1 MLSKYVWFS
10 FPYSKKLF
18 SNNKNAF
25 KKMFLPHWEKKFQWK
40 KKSFEQVKSF
50 ETRLCIK
57 IMGFFLEPQN
67 FFPFKNK
74 NPWIFLE
81 IFFSKSRYFSKTIF
95 LLKKKKEKKE
105 KLVLPLQPCLFKR
118 VFSKKMLK
126 ISFLK
131 LLKKTLKKSFQI
143 LHAKIKI
150 KLIL

>member
-95 LLKKKKEKKE
+95 LLKKKKEKK
-105 KLVLPLQPCLFKR
+105 KKNLFCLYSLAC
-118 VFSKKMLK
+118 SKGF
-126 ISFLK
+126 FLK
-131 LLKKTLKKSFQI
+131 KCWKYLS
-143 LHAKIKI
+143 
-150 KLIL
+150 

>member
-1 MLSKYVWFS
+1 MFDFPFHIQKNCFQIIKMLSKKCFYHIG
-10 FPYSKKLF
+10 KKNF
-18 SNNKNAF
+18 N
-25 KKMFLPHWEKKFQWK
+25 EK

-95 LLKKKKEKKE
+95 LLKKKERKKKE

-143 LHAKIKI
+143 LLAKII
-150 KLIL
+150 